1 MFLRRPPPFVPPLSC
16 YSHLIPSPL
25 PPSDVVFTSSIPS
38 TYFLFINFIHAQP
51 NNSPSLLFKFSR
63 SIYSYRSSRN
73 FLTSFSLCLSHY
85 GIFLCIFSVLFL
97 LSFIAASQLHVPF
110 LSQQSI
116 NSSPLILQE
125 LCGLYLPFYF
135 LLVFLFLPFYLRPL
149 IILRFHYCHFSFLLQ
164 IIF

>member
-1 MFLRRPPPFVPPLSC
+1 MFLPSLVIVILFLLVFPPPMLSLLLPFPLPIFYLSTSFVPILP
-16 YSHLIPSPL
+16 IPL
-25 PPSDVVFTSSIPS
+25 PCYLNLVEAFILIVLLVISS
-38 TYFLFINFIHAQP
+38 QV
-51 NNSPSLLFKFSR
+51 
-63 SIYSYRSSRN
+63 
-73 FLTSFSLCLSHY
+73 
-85 GIFLCIFSVLFL
+85 FLCASVIMGYFCAFFSVLFL